1 MDPPVV
7 VVPRAEK
14 SQLAGALAAGRF
26 ATIIQLLPPKGHVGD
41 EIIDRARALKIR
53 GVDVVSIPDGPRGA
67 RMSALSLAVLVQQKA
82 GIETIAVQDSCRDR
96 NLLWHAVGPA
106 RRARDGHP
114 QRRRRDRAGA
124 CFIGD
129 YPDATA
135 VFDVDSVGLTNVVSR
150 LNHGLDIGGQSI
162 GTPTA
167 FHVGVMVDPGAGNL
181 DAEVRR
187 FEYKV
192 EAGAE
197 FAITRPVFDPAT
209 FERLYRRIES
219 ARIPILAGL
228 WPFES
233 VLDAEFM
240 ANEVP
245 GVLVPQSVL
254 DRMRAA
260 QDGSKRRPSR
270 ASRLHAIR

>member
-1 MDPPVV
+1 MV
-7 VVPRAEK
+7 
-14 SQLAGALAAGRF
+14 
-26 ATIIQLLPPKGHVGD
+26 
-41 EIIDRARALKIR
+41 
-53 GVDVVSIPDGPRGA
+53 
-67 RMSALSLAVLVQQKA
+67 
-82 GIETIAVQDSCRDR
+82 
-96 NLLWHAVGPA
+96 
-106 RRARDGHP
+106 
-114 QRRRRDRAGA
+114 
-124 CFIGD
+124 GD

-150 LNHGLDIGGQSI
+150 LNHGLDVGGQSI
-162 GTPTA
+162 GAPTA
-167 FHVGVMVDPGAGNL
+167 FHVGVMVDPGAANL

-219 ARIPILAGL
+219 TRIPILAGL

-233 VLDAEFM
+233 VLDAEYM

-245 GVLVPQSVL
+245 WVMVPQPVL
-254 DRMRAA
+254 DRMRSAQDDASAAA
-260 QDGSKRRPSR
+260 QGI
-270 ASRLHAIR
+270 AIARDTLLAIQGMVQGVHVAAPGGRIDAALAVLEGLK